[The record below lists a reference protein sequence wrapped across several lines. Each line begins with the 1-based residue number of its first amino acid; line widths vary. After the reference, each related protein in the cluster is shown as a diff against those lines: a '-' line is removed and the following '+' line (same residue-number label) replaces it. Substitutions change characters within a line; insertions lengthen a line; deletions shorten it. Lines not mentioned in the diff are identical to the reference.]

1 MDPSNTVF
9 GQHIIKLLI
18 SVAKD
23 IKLLRK
29 DISDIKTSI
38 NTNMIEL
45 KTNDPKEDEDY
56 GVGYD
61 EISSFV
67 DNEVQK
73 LENSYFDNNIFSH
86 FVSDYPDNLSDNDN
100 GPEGFDNDL
109 KHIVLNNITEEEPD
123 AVTEPDI
130 EQLFDIQDELTQ
142 KLVDIGKIIP
152 NKENDLQ
159 KPP

>member
-29 DISDIKTSI
+29 DIFDIKTSI

-45 KTNDPKEDEDY
+45 KTNDPKEDEDSC
-56 GVGYD
+56 VGYD

-73 LENSYFDNNIFSH
+73 LETSYFDNNIFSH
-86 FVSDYPDNLSDNDN
+86 VVSDYPDHLSDNDN
-100 GPEGFDNDL
+100 GPDGFDNDL
-109 KHIVLNNITEEEPD
+109 KHIVLNNITDEETD

-130 EQLFDIQDELTQ
+130 EQ
-142 KLVDIGKIIP
+142 LVDIGKIIP

>member
-1 MDPSNTVF
+1 MDSSNTVF

-23 IKLLRK
+23 IKLLQE
-29 DISDIKTSI
+29 DILDIKTSI
-38 NTNMIEL
+38 NRNMIKL
-45 KTNDPKEDEDY
+45 KTVDPKEHKDY

-86 FVSDYPDNLSDNDN
+86 CVSGYPDHLNDD

-109 KHIVLNNITEEEPD
+109 KHIVLNNITDEEAD

-130 EQLFDIQDELTQ
+130 EQLVDIQDELTQ
-142 KLVDIGKIIP
+142 GLVDLGKIIP